1 MTQPV
6 LACLDLEGV
15 LIPEIWINVAE
26 KTGIADLRLTTR
38 DMPDYGALMKRRLGI
53 LDEHKLRLADIQSV
67 IAMMRPLEGATEF
80 IAWLRE
86 RCQVIIVSDTFSEFA
101 LPLMR
106 QLGYPTIF
114 CNRLEIDTAGRIVNY
129 HLRQPDQK
137 RASVLAFRSLQFRVL
152 ATGDAYNDTSM
163 LGAADAGIFFR
174 PPENVAKQFP
184 QFPVVHTYDGLK
196 EQFCKAGPLVP

>member
-1 MTQPV
+1 MTQAV

-67 IAMMRPLEGATEF
+67 IATMRPLEGATEF
-80 IAWLRE
+80 IGWLRE

-114 CNRLEIDTAGRIVNY
+114 CNRLEVDRAGRIVNY

-137 RASVLAFRSLQFRVL
+137 RASVLALKSLRFRVL

-163 LGAADAGIFFR
+163 LGAADAGVFFR
-174 PPENVAKQFP
+174 PPENVAKEFP
-184 QFPVVHTYDGLK
+184 QFPVVHTYEELK
-196 EQFCKAGPLVP
+196 EQFSKAGPLEP

>member
-1 MTQPV
+1 
-6 LACLDLEGV
+6 
-15 LIPEIWINVAE
+15 
-26 KTGIADLRLTTR
+26 
-38 DMPDYGALMKRRLGI
+38 MKRRLGI

-67 IAMMRPLEGATEF
+67 IGMMRPLEGAVEF

-114 CNRLEIDTAGRIVNY
+114 CNRLEVDTAGRIVNY

-137 RASVLAFRSLQFRVL
+137 RASVLALKSLQFRVL

-163 LGAADAGIFFR
+163 LGAADAGVFFR
-174 PPENVAKQFP
+174 PPQNVAKEFP
-184 QFPVVHTYDGLK
+184 QFPVVHTYEGLK
-196 EQFCKAGPLVP
+196 EQFCQAGPLEP

>member
-6 LACLDLEGV
+6 LACLELEGV

-26 KTGIADLRLTTR
+26 KTGIADLRLT
-38 DMPDYGALMKRRLGI
+38 
-53 LDEHKLRLADIQSV
+53 
-67 IAMMRPLEGATEF
+67 
-80 IAWLRE
+80 
-86 RCQVIIVSDTFSEFA
+86 CQVIIVSDTFSEFA

-137 RASVLAFRSLQFRVL
+137 RASVLALKGLQFRVL

-163 LGAADAGIFFR
+163 LGAADAGVFFR
-174 PPENVAKQFP
+174 PPQNVAKEFP
-184 QFPVVHTYDGLK
+184 QFPVVHTYEGLK
-196 EQFCKAGPLVP
+196 EQFCKAGPLAP

>member
-67 IAMMRPLEGATEF
+67 IAMMRPLEGAGEF

-137 RASVLAFRSLQFRVL
+137 RASVLALKSLQFRVL

-163 LGAADAGIFFR
+163 LGAADAGVFFR
-174 PPENVAKQFP
+174 PPQNVAKEFP
-184 QFPVVHTYDGLK
+184 QFPVVHTYAELK
-196 EQFCKAGPLVP
+196 AEFCKAGPLAP

>member
-1 MTQPV
+1 MAAPII
-6 LACLDLEGV
+6 ACLDLEGV

-38 DMPDYGALMKRRLGI
+38 EVPDYGALMTRRLNI
-53 LDEHKLRLADIQSV
+53 LEQHKLHLTDIQSV
-67 IAMMRPLEGATEF
+67 IAAMRPLDGAGEF
-80 IAWLRE
+80 LGWLRE

-114 CNRLEIDTAGRIVNY
+114 CNRLEVDGNGRILHY

-137 RASVLAFRSLQFRVL
+137 RATVLALKSLQFRIL

-163 LGAADAGIFFR
+163 LGAADVGIFFR
-174 PPENVAKQFP
+174 PPEQVAKQFP
-184 QFPVVHTYDGLK
+184 QFPVVHTYEGLK
-196 EQFCKAGPLVP
+196 EQFSKAGPLTP

>member
-1 MTQPV
+1 MAQPIV
-6 LACLDLEGV
+6 ACLDLEGV

-38 DMPDYGALMKRRLGI
+38 EVPDYGALMTRRLSI
-53 LDEHKLRLADIQSV
+53 LDQHALRLTDIQSV
-67 IAMMRPLEGATEF
+67 IATMRPLDGAAEF
-80 IAWLRE
+80 LGWLRE
-86 RCQVIIVSDTFSEFA
+86 RCQAIIVSDTFSEFA

-114 CNRLEIDTAGRIVNY
+114 CNRLEMNGDGRIINY

-137 RASVLAFRSLQFRVL
+137 RASVLALKSLQFRVL

-163 LGAADAGIFFR
+163 LGAADAGVFFR
-174 PPENVAKQFP
+174 PPDHVAKQFP
-184 QFPVVHTYDGLK
+184 QFPVVQTYEGLK
-196 EQFCKAGPLVP
+196 EQFSKAGPLAP

>member
-53 LDEHKLRLADIQSV
+53 LDEYKLRLADIQSV
-67 IAMMRPLEGATEF
+67 IAMMRPLEGAGEF

-114 CNRLEIDTAGRIVNY
+114 CNRLEVDTAGRIVNY

-137 RASVLAFRSLQFRVL
+137 RASVLALKSLQFRVL

-163 LGAADAGIFFR
+163 LGAADAGVFFR
-174 PPENVAKQFP
+174 PPQNVAKEFP
-184 QFPVVHTYDGLK
+184 QFPVVHTYAELK
-196 EQFCKAGPLVP
+196 AEFCKAGPLAP

>member
-53 LDEHKLRLADIQSV
+53 LDDHKLRLADIQAV
-67 IAMMRPLEGATEF
+67 IATMRPLEGAAEF
-80 IAWLRE
+80 ITWLRE

-114 CNRLEIDTAGRIVNY
+114 CNRLEIDTMGRIVNY

-137 RASVLAFRSLQFRVL
+137 RASVLALKSLKFRVL

-163 LGAADAGIFFR
+163 LGAADAGVFFR
-174 PPENVAKQFP
+174 PPENVAKEFP
-184 QFPVVHTYDGLK
+184 QFPVVHTYEGLK
-196 EQFCKAGPLVP
+196 EQFCKAGPLEP

>member
-1 MTQPV
+1 MTQAV

-67 IAMMRPLEGATEF
+67 IATMRPLAGATEF
-80 IAWLRE
+80 IGWLRE

-114 CNRLEIDTAGRIVNY
+114 CNRLEVDRAGRIVNY

-137 RASVLAFRSLQFRVL
+137 RASVLALKSLRFRVL

-163 LGAADAGIFFR
+163 LGAADAGVFFR
-174 PPENVAKQFP
+174 PPENVAKEFP
-184 QFPVVHTYDGLK
+184 QFPVVHTYEELK
-196 EQFCKAGPLVP
+196 EQFSKAGPLEP

>member
-1 MTQPV
+1 MTKPV

-67 IAMMRPLEGATEF
+67 IAMMRPLEGAGEF

-86 RCQVIIVSDTFSEFA
+86 RCQVIVVSDTFSEFA

-129 HLRQPDQK
+129 QLRQPDQK
-137 RASVLAFRSLQFRVL
+137 RASVLALKSLQFRVL

-163 LGAADAGIFFR
+163 LGAADAGVFFR
-174 PPENVAKQFP
+174 PPQNVAKEFP
-184 QFPVVHTYDGLK
+184 QFPVVHTYAELK
-196 EQFCKAGPLVP
+196 AEFCKAGPLPP

>member
-53 LDEHKLRLADIQSV
+53 LDDHKLRLADIQAV
-67 IAMMRPLEGATEF
+67 IATMRPLEGAAEF
-80 IAWLRE
+80 ITWLRE

-114 CNRLEIDTAGRIVNY
+114 CNRLEIDTMGRIVNY

-137 RASVLAFRSLQFRVL
+137 RASVLALKSLKFRVL

-163 LGAADAGIFFR
+163 LGAADAGVFFR
-174 PPENVAKQFP
+174 PPENVVKEFP
-184 QFPVVHTYDGLK
+184 QFPVVHTYEGLK
-196 EQFCKAGPLVP
+196 EQFCKAGPLEP

>member
-53 LDEHKLRLADIQSV
+53 LDEHGLRLADIQSV

-137 RASVLAFRSLQFRVL
+137 RASMLALKSLQFRVL

-163 LGAADAGIFFR
+163 LGAADAGVFFR
-174 PPENVAKQFP
+174 PPQNVAKEFP
-184 QFPVVHTYDGLK
+184 QFPVVHTYEGLK
-196 EQFCKAGPLVP
+196 EQFCKAGPLDE

>member
-67 IAMMRPLEGATEF
+67 IAMMRPLVGATEF

-137 RASVLAFRSLQFRVL
+137 RASVLALRSLQFRVL

-163 LGAADAGIFFR
+163 LGAADAGVFFR
-174 PPENVAKQFP
+174 PPQNVAKEFP
-184 QFPVVHTYDGLK
+184 QFPVVHTYEGLK
-196 EQFCKAGPLVP
+196 EEFCKAGPLPE

>member
-53 LDEHKLRLADIQSV
+53 LEQHKLRLVDIQAV
-67 IAMMRPLEGATEF
+67 IATMRPLEGASEF
-80 IAWLRE
+80 IEWLRD

-114 CNRLEIDTAGRIVNY
+114 CNRLEVDGAGRIVNY

-137 RASVLAFRSLQFRVL
+137 RASVLALKSLNLRVL

-163 LGAADAGIFFR
+163 LGAADAGVFFR
-174 PPENVAKQFP
+174 PPDNVAKEFP
-184 QFPVVHTYDGLK
+184 QFPVVHTYEALK
-196 EQFCKAGPLVP
+196 EQFCKSGPLEP

>member
-67 IAMMRPLEGATEF
+67 IAMMRPLEGAMEF

-101 LPLMR
+101 LPLIR

-137 RASVLAFRSLQFRVL
+137 RASVLALKGLQFRVL

-163 LGAADAGIFFR
+163 LGAADAGVFFR
-174 PPENVAKQFP
+174 PPQNVAKEFP
-184 QFPVVHTYDGLK
+184 QFPVVHTYEGLK
-196 EQFCKAGPLVP
+196 EQFCKAGPLAP

>member
-1 MTQPV
+1 MMQPV
-6 LACLDLEGV
+6 VACLDLEGV
-15 LIPEIWINVAE
+15 LIPEIWVNVAE

-38 DMPDYGALMKRRLGI
+38 EMPDYGALMVRRLGI
-53 LDEHKLRLADIQSV
+53 LDQHKLRLTDIQSV
-67 IAMMRPLEGATEF
+67 IATMRPLDGAAEF
-80 IAWLRE
+80 LSWLRE
-86 RCQVIIVSDTFSEFA
+86 RCQAIIVSDTFSEFA

-137 RASVLAFRSLQFRVL
+137 RASVMALKSLQFRVL

-163 LGAADAGIFFR
+163 LGAADAGVFFR
-174 PPENVAKQFP
+174 PPQNVAKEFP
-184 QFPVVHTYDGLK
+184 QFPVVHSYEGLK
-196 EQFCKAGPLVP
+196 EQFCKAGPLEK

>member
-6 LACLDLEGV
+6 VACLDLEGV

-80 IAWLRE
+80 IEWLRE

-114 CNRLEIDTAGRIVNY
+114 CNRLEVDTAGRIVNY

-137 RASVLAFRSLQFRVL
+137 RASVIALKGLQFRVL

-163 LGAADAGIFFR
+163 LGAADAGVFFR
-174 PPENVAKQFP
+174 PPQNVAKEFP
-184 QFPVVHTYDGLK
+184 QFPVVHTYEGLK
-196 EQFCKAGPLVP
+196 EQFCKAGPLQS

>member
-1 MTQPV
+1 MMQPV
-6 LACLDLEGV
+6 VACLDLEGV
-15 LIPEIWINVAE
+15 LIPEIWVNVAE

-38 DMPDYGALMKRRLGI
+38 EMPDYGALMVRRLGI
-53 LDEHKLRLADIQSV
+53 LDQHKLRLTDIQSV
-67 IAMMRPLEGATEF
+67 IATMRPLDGAAEF
-80 IAWLRE
+80 LSWLRE
-86 RCQVIIVSDTFSEFA
+86 RCQAIIVSDTFSEFA

-137 RASVLAFRSLQFRVL
+137 RASVMALRSLQFRVL

-163 LGAADAGIFFR
+163 LGAADAGVFFR

-196 EQFCKAGPLVP
+196 EQFCKAGPLEP

>member
-67 IAMMRPLEGATEF
+67 IGMMRPLEGAVEF

-129 HLRQPDQK
+129 QLRQPDQK
-137 RASVLAFRSLQFRVL
+137 RASVLALKSLQFRVL

-163 LGAADAGIFFR
+163 LGAADAGVFFR
-174 PPENVAKQFP
+174 PPQNVAKEFP
-184 QFPVVHTYDGLK
+184 QFPVVHTYEGLK
-196 EQFCKAGPLVP
+196 EQFCQAGPLEP

>member
-137 RASVLAFRSLQFRVL
+137 RASVLALRSLQFHVL

-174 PPENVAKQFP
+174 PPENVAKEFP
-184 QFPVVHTYDGLK
+184 QFPVVHTYEGLK
-196 EQFCKAGPLVP
+196 EQFCKAGPLEP